1 MYEAIEKIQSVAL
14 AEGRIEK
21 ILTLADAAKRANMN
35 ASGFEVKAGLR

>member
-21 ILTLADAAKRANMN
+21 IFTLADVAKRVNM
-35 ASGFEVKAGLR
+35 SVSEFETKAGLR